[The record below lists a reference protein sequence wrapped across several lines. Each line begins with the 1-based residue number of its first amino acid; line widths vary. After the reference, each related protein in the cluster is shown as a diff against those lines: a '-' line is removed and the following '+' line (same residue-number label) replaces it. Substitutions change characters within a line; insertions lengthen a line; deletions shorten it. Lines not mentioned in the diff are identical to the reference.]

1 MIFLD
6 SSYLIGLIID
16 NDQHHL
22 KATELKPFLKH
33 EKKIIN
39 NTVLVET
46 LNSINRTNHTL
57 ETESIIN
64 SILKIDKIDFLTKK
78 EYFKSLE
85 LFNYYNQGINYSDC
99 TMLYTMQANN
109 INKIVSFDN
118 DFDKVNGIN
127 RIYLD

>member
-16 NDQHHL
+16 YDQHHL

-109 INKIVSFDN
+109 VNKIVSFDN

>member
-85 LFNYYNQGINYSDC
+85 LFNYYNQDINYSDC

-109 INKIVSFDN
+109 VNKIVSFDN

>member
-109 INKIVSFDN
+109 VNKIVSFDN

>member
-16 NDQHHL
+16 NDQHHI
-22 KATELKPFLKH
+22 KATELKPFLKN

-46 LNSINRTNHTL
+46 INSIKRTNHTIA
-57 ETESIIN
+57 TDMIIN
-64 SILKIDKIDFLTKK
+64 SILKLDKIDFLS
-78 EYFKSLE
+78 EDDYFKSLE
-85 LFNYYNQGINYSDC
+85 LFNYYNQSINYSDC
-99 TMLYTMQANN
+99 TLLYTMQKNSVN
-109 INKIVSFDN
+109 TIVSFDS
-118 DFDKVNGIN
+118 DFDKVNTIN

>member
-85 LFNYYNQGINYSDC
+85 LFNYYNPGINYSDC

-109 INKIVSFDN
+109 VNKIVSFDN

>member
-22 KATELKPFLKH
+22 KATVLKPFLKH

-64 SILKIDKIDFLTKK
+64 SILKI
-78 EYFKSLE
+78 
-85 LFNYYNQGINYSDC
+85 Q
-99 TMLYTMQANN
+99 QN
-109 INKIVSFDN
+109 I
-118 DFDKVNGIN
+118 
-127 RIYLD
+127 

>member
-64 SILKIDKIDFLTKK
+64 SILKIDIIDFLTKK

-109 INKIVSFDN
+109 VNKIVSFDN